1 MKYKELV
8 NNKEINTY
16 LKKGDED
23 LGQLGFTDHSRAHCM
38 QVAHQVAHQAG
49 NILERFGY
57 PEHDIER
64 AKIAG
69 LMHDIG
75 NMINRTHHAE
85 YGALLANE
93 MLKKTDMPLEDRITI
108 V

>member
-8 NNKEINTY
+8 NNKEINAY
-16 LKKGDED
+16 LKKGDEN
-23 LGQLGFTDHSRAHCM
+23 LGQLGFTDHSKAHCM
-38 QVAHQVAHQAG
+38 QVAHQAG
-49 NILERFGY
+49 KILERFGY
-57 PEHDIER
+57 PEHDIEL

-85 YGALLANE
+85 MDAKFYKVFSLF
-93 MLKKTDMPLEDRITI
+93 RIVCFFNLT

>member
-1 MKYKELV
+1 M
-8 NNKEINTY
+8 
-16 LKKGDED
+16 
-23 LGQLGFTDHSRAHCM
+23 
-38 QVAHQVAHQAG
+38 AHQAG

-64 AKIAG
+64 AKIVG

-85 YGALLANE
+85 MDAKFYKVFSESVL
-93 MLKKTDMPLEDRITI
+93 
-108 V
+108 